1 MWYGVSCLVK
11 YYANFFLKGLTM
23 FDIQHLFTLKGEC
36 CVELEQ
42 KIIMFHRLVLGKIL
56 TEKFLMRD
64 NILFS
69 FKR

>member
-1 MWYGVSCLVK
+1 
-11 YYANFFLKGLTM
+11 M